1 MYEAVNDPT
10 KELLAEDTLVEPDKS
25 LIEFSTSAVAVMEDV
40 GTVRVMIERSGLV
53 HTEATIKVLFS
64 ILTILNQI
72 REVTFSESIVNI
84 IVIFQLH
91 I

>member
-10 KELLAEDTLVEPDKS
+10 KELLSEDTLVEPDKS

-72 REVTFSESIVNI
+72 RELREGSLSEY
-84 IVIFQLH
+84 
-91 I
+91 